1 MNQALAE
8 VMLAAHL
15 GFILWVMFG
24 ALVTPGLRW
33 LGALHL
39 ASLVYGIMIELGPWP
54 CPLTLAENSFEAR
67 AGIAPYQ
74 GPFLLHYLDAIVY
87 PNFSPALLTAAGV
100 AVCAANLLLY
110 GRRFARARKK

>member
-8 VMLAAHL
+8 VMLAVHL

-24 ALVTPGLRW
+24 ALVTPGRRW
-33 LGALHL
+33 LAALHL
-39 ASLVYGIMIELGPWP
+39 ASLAYGIVIELGPWA
-54 CPLTLAENSFEAR
+54 CPLTLAENFFEAR

-87 PNFSPALLTAAGV
+87 PNLSPALLTMVGV

-110 GRRFARARKK
+110 AWRFARARKK